1 MSPEGDGPHDRE
13 LALQREVT
21 RIALAGVESAGF
33 ALSGSGA
40 IREHGVIDR
49 PTEDVDLFT
58 TNQDTAGFERA
69 VDRVIADLRTSGYE
83 VEQTR
88 RAALFARLRV
98 RDADDVQL
106 DVDLGVDWRELD
118 PVRLDLGPVLS
129 LVDAAGSKVAAL
141 YSRGEARDYLDVDAI
156 RASGRFTDEQLVT
169 AAAERDPGFDRGMF
183 IAQLAAA
190 SRIRPAQVARYGV
203 DEAALIAIRD
213 RCVQWATQLRGEG
226 GDPNP

>member
-1 MSPEGDGPHDRE
+1 MSLEGDDPSVGPHDRE
-13 LALQREVT
+13 LVVQREVT
-21 RIALAGVESAGF
+21 RVALAGVGSAGF

-58 TNQDTAGFERA
+58 TNQDTVEFERA
-69 VDRVIADLRTSGYE
+69 VERVVADLRGSGYE

-106 DVDLGVDWRELD
+106 DVDLGVDWRETD
-118 PVRLDLGPVLS
+118 PVRLGVGPVLS

-141 YSRGEARDYLDVDAI
+141 YGRAEARDYLDVDAI
-156 RASGRFTDEQLVT
+156 RAFGRFTDEQLVT
-169 AAAERDPGFDRGMF
+169 AAAERDPGFALSIF

-190 SRIRPAQVARYGV
+190 SRIRPAQVARYGI
-203 DEAALIAIRD
+203 DAAELDAITARF
-213 RCVQWATQLRGEG
+213 VQWAAELRGQA
-226 GDPNP
+226 